1 MAPTGPTDRQLR
13 ASIYKVAH
21 AYLEVERGLRAYDQL
36 ERFLTP
42 AEHRRHRNRPSD
54 PRLRTGQ
61 IVLPTDIGP
70 IHIDRH
76 LPGQITATL
85 TTRETHDRWGALV
98 LHLVCQEEGRW
109 RIDQLERLRR
119 PTVARQHTA
128 HEPPDLDQRIDHVE
142 DERRLVD
149 AAFRAT
155 TTRLAEVND
164 QSGATQDDDRE
175 LLRAQQ
181 QVWKRRRAELDD
193 EREQLRDRRELHEP
207 FTNPEVVAPA
217 TADTRTELTDQQ
229 LVEVLGPIPEDQW
242 RRRLWTGLAEEIS
255 TYRERWNISDPRTLL
270 GGETDD
276 PRHQRDREVLAD
288 TLRAAAP
295 QFSREPQRSPDLPR
309 EADLARSAARR
320 HGRGVVTE
328 R

>member
-1 MAPTGPTDRQLR
+1 MAPTEPTDRQLR

-61 IVLPTDIGP
+61 VVRPTDIGP

-85 TTRETHDRWGALV
+85 TTREAHDRWGALV
-98 LHLVCQEEGRW
+98 LHFVCQEEGRW
-109 RIDQLERLRR
+109 LIDQLERLRR

-128 HEPPDLDQRIDHVE
+128 HEPPDIDQRIDRVE
-142 DERRLVD
+142 EERRLVD
-149 AAFRAT
+149 AAHRAT
-155 TTRLAEVND
+155 TTRLAEVDNQPGDTHHDD
-164 QSGATQDDDRE
+164 QE
-175 LLRAQQ
+175 MLRGQQ
-181 QVWKRRRAELDD
+181 RVWKRRKTELDD
-193 EREQLRDRRELHEP
+193 ELQQLRERRELHEP
-207 FTNPEVVAPA
+207 FAKPEVVVRAAAVTP
-217 TADTRTELTDQQ
+217 TELTDQE
-229 LVEVLGPIPEDQW
+229 LIEALGPVPEDEW

-255 TYRERWNISDPRTLL
+255 TYRQRWNITDPHTLL

-276 PRHQRDREVLAD
+276 PHRQQDRNELAD
-288 TLRAAAP
+288 ALRAAA
-295 QFSREPQRSPDLPR
+295 RELTGQPHRSTGIPR
-309 EADLARSAARR
+309 DADLAR
-320 HGRGVVTE
+320 
-328 R
+328 